1 MSDSSVNCGNN
12 NVFVVILVLHAP
24 RLSVL
29 HAEDCAA
36 ITGNVVKRL
45 ASPNRVNCLSD
56 GIGQSDR
63 FSFLRSRERKKVKKM
78 LRVQRTVRNGD
89 EQTLF

>member
-1 MSDSSVNCGNN
+1 MVTTTCSSLFSCST
-12 NVFVVILVLHAP
+12 LHE
-24 RLSVL
+24 LSVL
-29 HAEDCAA
+29 HADDCAA
-36 ITGNVVKRL
+36 ITENVVKRL